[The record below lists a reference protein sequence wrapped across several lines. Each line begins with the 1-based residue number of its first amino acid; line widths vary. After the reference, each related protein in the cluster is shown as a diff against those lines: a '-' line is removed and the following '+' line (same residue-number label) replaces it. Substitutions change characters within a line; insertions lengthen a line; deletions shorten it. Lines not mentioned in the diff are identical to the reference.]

1 LSFSDRYQW
10 LELTALLAAILLC
23 TAACAAVTTSVT
35 VETLLKAGAS
45 WDGTPYERY
54 PDAAPEL
61 TVLKITIPPRTAL
74 PWHRHPMPNAAYVV
88 SGELLVEKRDGGQT
102 IRLVAGDVLP
112 EMVNGVHRGVT
123 GDVPV
128 VLIVFYAGARG
139 LPISETLG
147 K

>member
-1 LSFSDRYQW
+1 LSFRDRYRR
-10 LELTALLAAILLC
+10 LEVTGLVTGLLVGL
-23 TAACAAVTTSVT
+23 AACATVPTSAT

-88 SGELLVEKRDGGQT
+88 SGELLVEKRDSGQT

-139 LPISETLG
+139 LPVSETVG
-147 K
+147 R

>member
-1 LSFSDRYQW
+1 V
-10 LELTALLAAILLC
+10 TALVAGLLVGM
-23 TAACAAVTTSVT
+23 AACSAGTTSIS
-35 VETLLKAGAS
+35 VETLLKTGAS
-45 WDGTPYERY
+45 WDGTRYERY

-74 PWHRHPMPNAAYVV
+74 PWHRHPVPNAAYVL

-128 VLIVFYAGARG
+128 VLIVFYAGAQG
-139 LPISETLG
+139 LPVSETLG
-147 K
+147 E